1 MPAEEGKAT
10 IRDLAGWTIHR
21 PSHSD
26 ILSAI
31 RLQRRY
37 RLNLSNAMIVNSE
50 LESGCEVLW
59 LEDLKSGQKFGRSAV
74 KNPFV

>member
-1 MPAEEGKAT
+1 MPPEEAKAT
-10 IRDLAGWTIHR
+10 IRDLAVWTIHR

-37 RLNLSNAMIVNSE
+37 KLNWWDAMIVNSA
-50 LESGCEVLW
+50 LESGCAVLW
-59 LEDLKSGQKFGRSAV
+59 SEDLRSGQKFGRLAV
-74 KNPFV
+74 KDPFL